1 MAEKCI
7 ASIDNSSIMSIIG
20 FNTEKH
26 IIIQDNHILIPYD
39 NTPMI
44 SLNNSESDL
53 NIITSISCCG
63 VAGKVVEKCNK
74 KTIIRE
80 PNCCDHSDIY
90 LETPAIDDQKLLEG
104 NATTTKHLHE
114 KNTVIPKRLS
124 DEFFSADDDEEEV
137 DISEIIIPKREGVLV
152 LKDFAENIVHLPS
165 TSSLNNLSSNY
176 DNEASNKM
184 GVDCE
189 DPLEEDDQDNDDGED
204 EVIRL
209 GGIYDHNDV
218 QSMDAI
224 ERIDYEEEQKL
235 TGGVIV
241 RNSSSICSANRLNIG
256 LLNNLA
262 ANDDHSTNRSDED
275 NEVCFFFFFCKYSFL
290 CTTLLNQ

>member
-20 FNTEKH
+20 YNTEKN
-26 IIIQDNHILIPYD
+26 IINQDNHILIPYD
-39 NTPMI
+39 NTPII

-63 VAGKVVEKCNK
+63 VAGEVVEKCNI
-74 KTIIRE
+74 KTIKRE
-80 PNCCDHSDIY
+80 SNPDIY
-90 LETPAIDDQKLLEG
+90 LVTPAIDDQKLLEV
-104 NATTTKHLHE
+104 TETSTKSA
-114 KNTVIPKRLS
+114 VIPKRLS
-124 DEFFSADDDEEEV
+124 DEFFSADDDEEEEEEEENCCLEKQV
-137 DISEIIIPKREGVLV
+137 ENIVISEILIPKREGVLV
-152 LKDFAENIVHLPS
+152 LNDFAENIIHLPS
-165 TSSLNNLSSNY
+165 TSSLKNQSSNY
-176 DNEASNKM
+176 VNEESQKMRVDNEEQIEQ
-184 GVDCE
+184 VD
-189 DPLEEDDQDNDDGED
+189 DDDADDDDDND
-204 EVIRL
+204 

-241 RNSSSICSANRLNIG
+241 RNSSLICSGNRLNIG

-262 ANDDHSTNRSDED
+262 TNNDHSTNRSDED
-275 NEVCFFFFFCKYSFL
+275 NKVIFIFFLF
-290 CTTLLNQ
+290 